1 MTDVGTR
8 LIFLMETVDMT
19 QKELAD
25 KIGISKQSLYK
36 YTHNLCEPRSEII
49 ARMAAALNTT
59 ADYIV
64 GLTDDASAPIRDV
77 KAEKAA
83 KKENELLTKL
93 RRLTPE
99 NLARVEERMDMLL
112 EIQRN

>member
-1 MTDVGTR
+1 MTNVGTR
-8 LIFLMETVDMT
+8 LIFLMESADMT

-49 ARMAAALNTT
+49 ARMATVLNTT

-64 GLTDDASAPIRDV
+64 GLTDNASAPSKDI
-77 KAEKAA
+77 KAEQTA

-93 RRLTPE
+93 RRLTSE
-99 NLARVEERMDMLL
+99 NLARVEERIDMLL
-112 EIQRN
+112 EMQGK